1 MESHYL
7 QTEAPKFK
15 FEVLSLHKDALSRQL
30 CEALHIRTQGNLN
43 RKSEFAVNEII
54 RMQTGKYS
62 WEQRKVER
70 EQQRDQG
77 VWEERIKCFV
87 EVMSNVIRLCKNE
100 RNTMS
105 DPNGLYCYRS
115 IGTKRI
121 APKTKRKPTGPKK
134 RRIMDTSTPAAYRVP
149 AHDLNDS
156 PIEKDSD
163 DSRNQ
168 VSASSS
174 GATNP
179 EGSVCLPSNTG
190 MSGEIDVLEVVT
202 PVKDSK
208 LGSLAKDHVTAHE
221 HSDSEVSLNKRESLR
236 TQTPVLNEG
245 KRKLILEGKFHHQSP
260 QPCGNNL
267 TQVSEGMA
275 ESPVMDLIEVT
286 ADGKRTRTGLAKSKV
301 SVLGIEELS
310 GIIKEEAMEN

>member
-121 APKTKRKPTGPKK
+121 APKNKRETTGPKK
-134 RRIMDTSTPAAYRVP
+134 RRIMNTSTPVAYRVP

-190 MSGEIDVLEVVT
+190 M
-202 PVKDSK
+202 
-208 LGSLAKDHVTAHE
+208 
-221 HSDSEVSLNKRESLR
+221 
-236 TQTPVLNEG
+236 
-245 KRKLILEGKFHHQSP
+245 
-260 QPCGNNL
+260 
-267 TQVSEGMA
+267 
-275 ESPVMDLIEVT
+275 
-286 ADGKRTRTGLAKSKV
+286 
-301 SVLGIEELS
+301 
-310 GIIKEEAMEN
+310 